1 MKLTINGDPQEIHA
15 TTLAEAL
22 AALELSEARVAT
34 ALNGIFVP
42 ADARAARVQPLAN
55 LRQRR
60 RRLLDDG

>member
-34 ALNGIFVP
+34 ALNGIFVA
-42 ADARAARVQPLAN
+42 ADARAATALSPGDSLEIVAPMQ
-55 LRQRR
+55 
-60 RRLLDDG
+60 GG

>member
-1 MKLTINGDPQEIHA
+1 MKLTINGDPQEIHT

-42 ADARAARVQPLAN
+42 ADARAATALSPGDSLEIVAPMQ
-55 LRQRR
+55 
-60 RRLLDDG
+60 GG